1 MQSSSSPRHCIRHRS
16 RSTSSPSPPPPK
28 SRSPSVV
35 ANHHKLKKDK
45 EEKRRE
51 KKCGDFF
58 LAHQLFDEAH
68 SARHLLQAK
77 RGCSVNFEF
86 VNHTIITSKCKGP
99 NYPPK
104 ECCGAFKEF
113 ACPYADVLNDLQND
127 IYLRIQERTGLIHGV
142 DEHELQDKVDKH
154 SNDVAQVPGGEMK
167 SEQGAN
173 DFGQLD
179 ALICVLSDFRDYRA
193 GMAQRMERKHAKV
206 EGIQEVGEITKLS
219 SLTSLHSNGYN
230 FSYRDPNDAVL
241 VALES

>member
-1 MQSSSSPRHCIRHRS
+1 RRSRFPSHRRRRSRMQSSSSPRHCIRHRS

-45 EEKRRE
+45 EEKRRLR
-51 KKCGDFF
+51 GFVASLDHRMGHHF
-58 LAHQLFDEAH
+58 LYTNLFSLKSVDLRSCSGHGYRQAH

-167 SEQGAN
+167 SEQ
-173 DFGQLD
+173 
-179 ALICVLSDFRDYRA
+179 
-193 GMAQRMERKHAKV
+193 
-206 EGIQEVGEITKLS
+206 
-219 SLTSLHSNGYN
+219 
-230 FSYRDPNDAVL
+230 
-241 VALES
+241 

>member
-45 EEKRRE
+45 EEKRSIGYSFVCDAVDGWATR
-51 KKCGDFF
+51 KFNQDTI
-58 LAHQLFDEAH
+58 FDSQAH

-173 DFGQLD
+173 DFGQLGN
-179 ALICVLSDFRDYRA
+179 RT
-193 GMAQRMERKHAKV
+193 E
-206 EGIQEVGEITKLS
+206 E
-219 SLTSLHSNGYN
+219 
-230 FSYRDPNDAVL
+230 
-241 VALES
+241 